1 MRILKLVLVLLFVA
15 SLSVPFV
22 SKQLAAL
29 GRGDKAPKPVE
40 TKAER
45 KAEKIAAK
53 SAEKGENTQLPFS
66 SDSSLYVGS
75 NSCVECHANQAA
87 HYATT
92 AHRKNDL
99 PDAKAELVG
108 CEACHGGA
116 KTHVEFYQAAQK
128 LAMDGKDTESQA
140 MLNDTEKVKAASLV
154 PLSKISPAAASA
166 SCLKC
171 HEGSQGRNEERFN
184 YRRSEH
190 GRHGVSCIDCHSSH
204 SPKRTEFLLRDDEP
218 EGCYKCHQ
226 DQKAA
231 FAKPFHHKV
240 PEGNIKCSDCHNQH
254 GGFQAKQLR
263 SWAGGDNSCMKCHTD
278 KAGPFAFEHAP
289 IKVEGCQACHT
300 PHGSTNP
307 KMLKRN
313 EVRFLCLECHSNA
326 PGLNLPE
333 EGVGLGPPTPSFHDI
348 TQPRIQ
354 NCTACHF
361 TIHGSNMDRF
371 FRR

>member
-1 MRILKLVLVLLFVA
+1 MRILKLALVLLFFASISLPSVSNKLVA
-15 SLSVPFV
+15 LVRGTKSPQPVALVTGATANAGSVE
-22 SKQLAAL
+22 AA
-29 GRGDKAPKPVE
+29 A
-40 TKAER
+40 
-45 KAEKIAAK
+45 
-53 SAEKGENTQLPFS
+53 LPFS
-66 SDSSLYVGS
+66 TNPEEYAGS
-75 NSCVECHANQAA
+75 TSCAECHANQAA
-87 HYATT
+87 HYAIT
-92 AHRKNDL
+92 AHRKTDFAG
-99 PDAKAELVG
+99 AKVEASG

-116 KTHVEFYQAAQK
+116 KTHVEFYKATQK
-128 LAMDGKDTESQA
+128 LANDGKDAEAQA
-140 MLNDTEKVKAASLV
+140 MLNDEAKVKAASLV
-154 PLSKISPAAASA
+154 SLSKISPAAASA

-171 HEGSQGRNEERFN
+171 HEGSQGRSEERFN

-231 FAKPFHHKV
+231 FARPFHHKV

-263 SWAGGDNSCMKCHTD
+263 SWAGGDNSCLKCHTD
-278 KAGPFAFEHAP
+278 KAGPFSFEHAP

-307 KMLKRN
+307 KMLKRS
-313 EVRFLCLECHSNA
+313 EIRFLCLECHSNT
-326 PGLNLPE
+326 PGLPE
-333 EGVGLGPPTPSFHDI
+333 EGTGLGPPTPSFHDI
-348 TQPRIQ
+348 TAPRIQ
-354 NCTACHF
+354 NCTGCHF
-361 TIHGSNMDRF
+361 TIHGSNLDPY

>member
-1 MRILKLVLVLLFVA
+1 MRILKLALVLLFFA
-15 SLSVPFV
+15 P
-22 SKQLAAL
+22 AAL
-29 GRGDKAPKPVE
+29 PTLSSKLVALVRG
-40 TKAER
+40 
-45 KAEKIAAK
+45 AK
-53 SAEKGENTQLPFS
+53 SPQPVATATVNAGSVEAAALPFS
-66 SDSSLYVGS
+66 TNPEEYTGSS
-75 NSCVECHANQAA
+75 SCAECHANQAA
-87 HYATT
+87 HYQLT
-92 AHRKNDL
+92 AHRKTNI
-99 PDAKAELVG
+99 PGGKAEVMG

-116 KTHVEFYQAAQK
+116 KAHVEYYQTVQK
-128 LAMDGKDTESQA
+128 LNNDGKEAEAGALLADEAKS
-140 MLNDTEKVKAASLV
+140 KAARLV
-154 PLSKISPAAASA
+154 ALDKISPAAASA

-171 HEGSQGRNEERFN
+171 HEGSQGRSEERFN

-226 DQKAA
+226 DQKAS

-240 PEGNIKCSDCHNQH
+240 PEGALKCSDCHNQH

-263 SWAGGDNSCMKCHTD
+263 SWAGGDNSCLKCHTD
-278 KAGPFAFEHAP
+278 KQGPFAFEHAP
-289 IKVEGCQACHT
+289 IKVEGCQACHS

-307 KMLKRN
+307 KLLKRS

-333 EGVGLGPPTPSFHDI
+333 DGTGLGPPTPSFHDI

-354 NCTACHF
+354 NCANCHF
-361 TIHGSNMDRF
+361 TIHGSNLDPF